1 MQSVD
6 NFFNKGEKTMT
17 KRSASAKLTL
27 NKLLKVAIIF
37 WLVVDALTTL
47 GWNIKNLLMGVEL

>member
-1 MQSVD
+1 MKLFLLTLQKQRSR
-6 NFFNKGEKTMT
+6 TM
-17 KRSASAKLTL
+17 TL

>member
-6 NFFNKGEKTMT
+6 NFFNKGVKTMT

>member
-1 MQSVD
+1 
-6 NFFNKGEKTMT
+6 MT

-27 NKLLKVAIIF
+27 NRLLKIAIIF
-37 WLVVDALTTL
+37 WLIVDALTTL